1 MNSMLHTRT
10 SFNRKPVHSKSPVRD
25 FRRML
30 ALVVCTGLLLTLC
43 ACGSASNMEQ
53 KQIFAM
59 DTVMTLTAYG
69 KHAEEGLSAAA
80 SVINSMDAQ
89 LDPELPTSTTY
100 AINNSNGADVVV
112 SAQVA
117 KMLSTAKTVYDQ
129 SGGALDLSIYPVV
142 KLWGFVDGRYYVPT
156 DIELSAALVRK
167 AYDRMI
173 LTSYP
178 ATGSY
183 SVSFPAGTQISF
195 ASVAKGCA
203 AENAVSA
210 MRQAG
215 VESGI
220 ISLGGNVQTLGMKPD
235 GSRWTVAIQDPNNT
249 SGWVG
254 TVKVGEM
261 AVVTSGS
268 YQRFFEY
275 DGNTYHHIISP
286 QSARPVGN
294 GLLSATI
301 ICEDGTMADALSTAM
316 FVLGETRALNY
327 WRSYGGFE
335 MILINSS
342 GQITCTK
349 GLIDNFVA
357 NTQASSYRVR
367 YAE

>member
-1 MNSMLHTRT
+1 MMNSM
-10 SFNRKPVHSKSPVRD
+10 PVIKTLSKRFHFS
-25 FRRML
+25 RRL
-30 ALVVCTGLLLTLC
+30 AALLLCVILMLTLC
-43 ACGSASNMEQ
+43 ACGSGSKMEQ

-69 KHAEEGLSAAA
+69 KRAQEGINAAA

-89 LDPELPTSTTY
+89 LDPEIPTSIIY
-100 AINNSNGADVVV
+100 AINHAEGANIVVTP
-112 SAQVA
+112 QIA

-129 SGGALDLSIYPVV
+129 SGGALDLSLYPVV

-167 AYDRMI
+167 AYDKMI

-183 SVSFPAGTQISF
+183 SVSFPAGTEISM

-220 ISLGGNVQTLGMKPD
+220 ISLGGNVQTLGLKPD
-235 GSRWTVAIQDPNNT
+235 GSKWTVAIQDPKEP

-254 TVKVGEM
+254 TVQVGEM

-268 YQRFFEY
+268 YQRYFEY
-275 DGNTYHHIISP
+275 DGNTYHHIINPMSASP
-286 QSARPVGN
+286 AN
-294 GLLSATI
+294 NNLLSATI

-316 FVLGETRALNY
+316 FVMGESRALNY
-327 WRSYGGFE
+327 WRTYGGFE
-335 MILINSS
+335 MILITKD
-342 GQITCTK
+342 GKVICTK
-349 GLIDNFVA
+349 GLIDNYVP
-357 NTQASSYRVR
+357 NTQAAGYTVR
-367 YAE
+367 YSE